1 MSDLPTESTMEE
13 KSKAKGSGGIG
24 RWMMIGVGGLIF
36 ITLILFV
43 IALLGGISDSA
54 GVGNFFRILRDLFIV
69 ILALQGTLICVALM
83 ILISQFAAL
92 INILS
97 SEVQP
102 IIEEA
107 QETVSTARGTA
118 DFVSKNVAQP
128 VIKVTSTA
136 VGVGV
141 FLRELAGIRRNISGR
156 ARK

>member
-1 MSDLPTESTMEE
+1 MSDLPTESTTEE
-13 KSKAKGSGGIG
+13 KFEATRSGGIG
-24 RWMMIGVGGLIF
+24 RWMMIGVGGLIV
-36 ITLILFV
+36 ITLLLFV
-43 IALLGGISDSA
+43 IALFGGISDSE